1 MNRVEFM
8 LSYRTYS
15 NRLRF
20 LFLKYSAS
28 GKNKDYANIIRG
40 RNEVGERKQNKSLLA
55 VSHNEKAFGIFELLG
70 MIWFGVLDNLFLNL
84 RESLLTSRSPWR
96 GPRFQ
101 RAIDLSF
108 AANCVLIIKKQ
119 KEIKT
124 VPCLPQAHVLWQT
137 PSPSFEHIGA
147 YFISCTKSLGDS
159 ITNYNSIMSGECLR
173 SKKTNRRM
181 FVLDNEHFWAPVF
194 SPPQMPARP
203 ALF

>member
-1 MNRVEFM
+1 MQ
-8 LSYRTYS
+8 
-15 NRLRF
+15 
-20 LFLKYSAS
+20 
-28 GKNKDYANIIRG
+28 IRG

-55 VSHNEKAFGIFELLG
+55 VSHNKKSLRNFRVLG
-70 MIWFGVLDNLFLNL
+70 MLWFGVLDNLFLNL
-84 RESLLTSRSPWR
+84 SESLLTSRSPCR

-108 AANCVLIIKKQ
+108 AANCVLIIKRKQ

-124 VPCLPQAHVLWQT
+124 VPCQPQAHVLWQT
-137 PSPSFEHIGA
+137 PSPSFENIGA

-159 ITNYNSIMSGECLR
+159 ITNYKSIMSAECLR

-181 FVLDNEHFWAPVF
+181 FVVDNEHFWAPVF